1 MRRAIVGESHRL
13 AGTTV
18 AAAPAMKVTAPMS
31 VWFAW
36 LLVSATVVK
45 ATVGAILSS
54 VSTTAA
60 LTPVLP

>member
-1 MRRAIVGESHRL
+1 
-13 AGTTV
+13 
-18 AAAPAMKVTAPMS
+18 MS

-60 LTPVLP
+60 LTPLLPRLSVTEATMLLRAW